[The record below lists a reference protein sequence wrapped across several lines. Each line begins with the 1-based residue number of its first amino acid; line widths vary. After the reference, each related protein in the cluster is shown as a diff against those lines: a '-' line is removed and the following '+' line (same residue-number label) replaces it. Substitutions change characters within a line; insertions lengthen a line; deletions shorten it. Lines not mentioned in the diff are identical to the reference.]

1 MSLALLPAFPER
13 LKDRRHAARAS
24 RATGVHMIRKF
35 WASKTSFAPLQ
46 SPFPA
51 IHLALASSVLLFCAA
66 HASAGQAHLT
76 WDAVSAPNLAG
87 YRLYYGQTPSSY
99 TTYIDVGLQTT
110 ATMTGLTAGKTYY
123 FVVTAYDTAGDES
136 GASNTASVTM
146 SSNSTGAVNRDFNG
160 DGKADILLQHTS
172 GVLYEWL
179 LNGPTVIGQGSPGGL
194 GTDWTVVGIG
204 DFNGDGK
211 ADLLLQHTSG

>member
-1 MSLALLPAFPER
+1 
-13 LKDRRHAARAS
+13 
-24 RATGVHMIRKF
+24 MIRKF

-87 YRLYYGQTPSSY
+87 YRLYYSLTPSSY

-110 ATMTGLTAGKTYY
+110 AAMTGLTAGKTYY

-136 GASNTASVTM
+136 GASNTASVTI
-146 SSNSTGAVNRDFNG
+146 SSNTTSAVNRDFNGDGKADILLQNAAGVLYELLLNGTTIIGQHALTGLGTVWKLVGVGDFNG

-179 LNGPTVIGQGSPGGL
+179 LNGPTVIGQGSPGSI
-194 GTDWTVVGIG
+194 GTVWQV
-204 DFNGDGK
+204 K
-211 ADLLLQHTSG
+211 